1 MRRRGGATTKN
12 RKEREPWKCRGC
24 GKRGQP
30 KAGFPLFPRAPW
42 NTSPFNTIMASLPGR
57 DIQHAHD
64 PRRVES
70 AEAISA
76 IVTIFSVKSGRLP
89 NQGVNS
95 NNQEPSQPAKS
106 TLFCQNLDVGLSV
119 GATVGSVVDEDPSG
133 IAGWI
138 PKTVDLKYFISDFCL
153 MTARF
158 AALVPDHGF
167 DPATSADADPG
178 LPLPQLPAGIE
189 ALFMPS
195 RPVAKPLPRYGWF
208 PNCIRYAPRQYPNV
222 YVSFDGSFDDYLSG
236 FSCKSRATLRR
247 KVRRL
252 AQLSGGT
259 IEWREFR
266 GAAEMAEFQQAAR
279 GVAAKTFQE
288 RLFHGALPGT
298 AQFLEEMRLLADRDN
313 VRGYLL
319 YLKHRAIAYLYFP
332 AKNGVLL
339 YSFLGHDP
347 EYNEFSPGTVLL
359 YLALESLFQER
370 RFRLLNFGQGG
381 MQQKQQFSTG
391 EVYCADIYF
400 LRRKLRNLLL
410 VSSHILTDAI
420 SRGAGGV
427 LAKLR
432 VKRTFKRLLRYG
444 SS

>member
-1 MRRRGGATTKN
+1 
-12 RKEREPWKCRGC
+12 
-24 GKRGQP
+24 
-30 KAGFPLFPRAPW
+30 
-42 NTSPFNTIMASLPGR
+42 
-57 DIQHAHD
+57 
-64 PRRVES
+64 
-70 AEAISA
+70 
-76 IVTIFSVKSGRLP
+76 
-89 NQGVNS
+89 
-95 NNQEPSQPAKS
+95 
-106 TLFCQNLDVGLSV
+106 
-119 GATVGSVVDEDPSG
+119 
-133 IAGWI
+133 
-138 PKTVDLKYFISDFCL
+138 
-153 MTARF
+153 MTAHF

-167 DPATSADADPG
+167 DPATQVDADPG
-178 LPLPQLPAGIE
+178 LPLPQLPPGIE

-195 RPVAKPLPRYGWF
+195 RPVAKPLPRYVLL
-208 PNCIRYAPRQYPNV
+208 PNCIRYAPRQYANV
-222 YVSFDGSFDDYLSG
+222 YVSFDGSFEEYLNG

-247 KVRRL
+247 KVRRF

-266 GAAEMAEFQQAAR
+266 GSGEMAEFQKGAR
-279 GVAAKTFQE
+279 EVAAKTFQE

-298 AQFLEEMRLLADRDN
+298 PEFLEEMKTLADRDD

-319 YLKHRAIAYLYFP
+319 YFKQRAIAYLYFP
-332 AKNGVLL
+332 AENGVLL

-347 EYNEFSPGTVLL
+347 EYNEISPGTVLL

-391 EVYCADIYF
+391 ELYCADIYF
-400 LRRKLRNLLL
+400 LRRNLRNALL
-410 VSSHILTDAI
+410 VSSHVLTDAV

-444 SS
+444 AS